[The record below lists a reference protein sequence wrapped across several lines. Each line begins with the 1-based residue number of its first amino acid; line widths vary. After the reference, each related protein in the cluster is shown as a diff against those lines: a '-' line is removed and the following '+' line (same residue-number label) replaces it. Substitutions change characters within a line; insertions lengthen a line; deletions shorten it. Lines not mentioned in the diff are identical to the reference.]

1 MPLQPASILPMRT
14 MSPVHHLHEQ
24 EPPEAAECAPR
35 DSMLGA
41 HTAFLGM
48 DARHVPTAT
57 SFDAGNDSQVC
68 QDTDPYMKFTLELAP
83 EGMKISYTRARQSPA
98 AFGRRLAV
106 VRRVKMHRHDG
117 SEYLPAVLGSQ
128 PHGSQVIALM
138 RFSQESMTWNLP
150 VLIAQTLLVAEIV
163 RTYPAELRMLL
174 RIVRRGRPNVAEI
187 FFMVIK
193 YLALIAVILDI
204 LVSDTFAA
212 TTDFACRSWAWTSST
227 FYFLCSTLVF
237 CVIGWRARIIFR
249 TSQKATYL
257 ISGGLVVQL
266 AISMWTNWRVVKA
279 DALTVARTCAP
290 AAQVHAGP
298 EGNGALRIHFWQSS
312 TFWFLLYNTLFETT
326 LLVACSLRLYKTS
339 SGPGGLT
346 RIAKMLFVNNVHYMA
361 GVETCNLIELIML
374 LGWAAS
380 LPAVHMTSIAI
391 QIVVGL
397 QMLIGEQEA
406 VHSPSC
412 SRVGYS
418 VANSTTSSYAKPTTT
433 TTSDG
438 SYSGHVRALSYIK
451 RPGTA
456 GSAREPAYSQH
467 RGRGRKGTLSSIS
480 SVPHY
485 AKPIPE
491 ENVPGMPQ
499 RAATAP
505 DNGVQVSI
513 EMPPLAHASSA
524 PNGPAYQ
531 PQ

>member
-1 MPLQPASILPMRT
+1 
-14 MSPVHHLHEQ
+14 
-24 EPPEAAECAPR
+24 
-35 DSMLGA
+35 
-41 HTAFLGM
+41 
-48 DARHVPTAT
+48 
-57 SFDAGNDSQVC
+57 
-68 QDTDPYMKFTLELAP
+68 
-83 EGMKISYTRARQSPA
+83 
-98 AFGRRLAV
+98 
-106 VRRVKMHRHDG
+106 MHRHDG

-128 PHGSQVIALM
+128 PHASQVIALM
-138 RFSQESMTWNLP
+138 RFSQEAMTWNLP

-163 RTYPAELRMLL
+163 RTYPAEVRMLL

-227 FYFLCSTLVF
+227 FYFVCSTLVF

-279 DALTVARTCAP
+279 DALTVAGTCAP

-298 EGNGALRIHFWQSS
+298 DGNGALRIHFWQSS
-312 TFWFLLYNTLFETT
+312 TFWFLLYNTLFETA
-326 LLVACSLRLYKTS
+326 LLATCSLRLYKTS
-339 SGPGGLT
+339 SGPAGLT

-374 LGWAAS
+374 LGWASS

-418 VANSTTSSYAKPTTT
+418 VANSTTSSYAKPTATT
-433 TTSDG
+433 ATSDA

-451 RPGTA
+451 RPATA

-480 SVPHY
+480 SVPRY

-524 PNGPAYQ
+524 PNGSAYH